1 MLTSLTPSQLTQYID
16 SESVF
21 TALEEARNA
30 LKPFAGTLFWREV
43 KGRQYLVRAV
53 TADQQKSLGVR
64 TPQNDNAVSKF
75 SRAKEEAEA
84 RVKSLSAELETHQR
98 INKALRVGRAPSILI
113 DTLNVIKD
121 AGLDE
126 HFLVIGTH
134 ALYAY
139 ETAASV
145 RVPNDVLAT
154 QDIDLLFDTRK
165 RVKFFSTLKSL
176 DSSFLAVLQR
186 ADKTF
191 RMRDDQLY
199 TAVNDKGFEVDVVR
213 RMAGLDD
220 PHPLRLSDHEDD
232 FWAVQIE
239 TGNKLLGARPFT
251 QTVVSSTGT
260 LARMTT
266 VHPLDFARIKEAL
279 SNSHTRDT
287 AKKEKDR
294 LQAEI
299 VKDLVRDHLPHL
311 AETHPGNQNTG
322 ESKAPLSGFYSGK
335 ILDISDGLVTQR
347 ISRDGTTI
355 VHKMAD
361 LTSAVVLGQQAEIT
375 YADGVGVVWNK
386 GATRERGG

>member
-1 MLTSLTPSQLTQYID
+1 MLASLTSKQLTQYID
-16 SESVF
+16 SEAVF
-21 TALEEARNA
+21 TALEEARDA
-30 LKPFAGTLFWREV
+30 AKPFVGTLFWREV
-43 KGRQYLVRAV
+43 KGHHYLVRAV
-53 TADQQKSLGVR
+53 TANQQKSLGAKS
-64 TPQNDNAVSKF
+64 PQNANAVDKF
-75 SRAKEEAEA
+75 SQAKGEAES
-84 RVKSLSAELETHQR
+84 RVKSLTAQLAVHQK

-121 AGLDE
+121 AGLEE
-126 HFLVIGTH
+126 HFVVIGTH

-145 RVPNDVLAT
+145 RIPNDALAT

-165 RVKFFSTLKSL
+165 RVKFFSTLKTM
-176 DSSFLAVLQR
+176 DVSFLAVLQR

-213 RMAGLDD
+213 RMAGNDD

-251 QTVVSSTGT
+251 QTIVSSTGT
-260 LARMTT
+260 MARMNT
-266 VHPLDFARIKEAL
+266 VHPLDFARIKQAL
-279 SNSHTRDT
+279 GASHSRETT
-287 AKKEKDR
+287 KAQKDL
-294 LQAEI
+294 LQAKI
-299 VKDLVRDHLPHL
+299 VRDLVREHLPHL
-311 AETHPGNQNTG
+311 WDQTRENHETE
-322 ESKAPLSGFYSGK
+322 ESKAGLKGLYSGK

-347 ISRDGTTI
+347 ISRDGTTV
-355 VHKMAD
+355 VHKMSA
-361 LTSAVVLGQQAEIT
+361 LTSAVVSGQIADIT

-386 GATRERGG
+386 GTSRERGT